1 MDEKMTAFVFK
12 TRVRVANEFPEAQQ
26 FKDFM
31 NMIFEYQF
39 EWKLPDEK
47 CDPIMKAFFEQIK
60 RSIDKRKERNQKIS
74 DSMKWNKNAVKNFEN
89 ISKQMKTDENSSW
102 QIKQKNKNKNKSKNK
117 IENKKENIKENN
129 QTTFDEI
136 SNEISIVSEN
146 EIKEI
151 EEKKEYWNS
160 LINELIFELKKT
172 CDEIGVAYD
181 KKEERNFA
189 HHIMTAKEFG
199 EFCKKVKQTRIEFAK
214 NILKASV
221 QIWFRKGA
229 CSWPKKI
236 YQNFSDVYN
245 EVVKLRNKQQK
256 SIIPK
261 F

>member
-1 MDEKMTAFVFK
+1 MDEKLTAFVFK
-12 TRVRVANEFPEAQQ
+12 TRVDVANEFPDAQQ
-26 FKDFM
+26 FKDFF
-31 NMIFEYQF
+31 NMVFEYQF
-39 EWKLPDEK
+39 EWKEPENV
-47 CDPIMKAFFEQIK
+47 DPIMKAFFQQIK
-60 RSIDKRKERNQKIS
+60 RSIDKRNARNQKIS
-74 DSMKWNKNAVKNFEN
+74 NSMKWNQNAVKNFEN
-89 ISKQMKTDENSSW
+89 ISKQMKTDKNSW
-102 QIKQKNKNKNKSKNK
+102 QQIKQKNKNKSKSKNK

-136 SNEISIVSEN
+136 SDEISIVSEN

-181 KKEERNFA
+181 KKDERNFA

-199 EFCKKVKQTRIEFAK
+199 EFCEKVKQTRIEFAK